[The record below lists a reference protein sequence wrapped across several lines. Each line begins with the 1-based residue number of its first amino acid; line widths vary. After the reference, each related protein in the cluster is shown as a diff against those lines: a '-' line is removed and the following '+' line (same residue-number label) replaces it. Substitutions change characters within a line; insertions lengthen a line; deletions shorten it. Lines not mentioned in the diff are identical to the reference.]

1 MALNRRDFI
10 RTAGLAGVGAAFAT
24 CQARAGESPQLAE
37 SLDEMMGVLVDM
49 PNCIGCRKCEYACQE
64 SAGFDVAPLETFEDK
79 SVFERDRRPT
89 PQSYTVVNRYG
100 DPTSESKAAYVKVN
114 CLHCL
119 DPACVSACL
128 VRALTKEPSGP
139 VVYDA
144 AKCMGCR
151 YCMVACPFQIPA
163 YEYDNATTPQVR
175 KCTMCFGQ
183 LHESGGVPA
192 CVKICP
198 QDCLIYGKRKD
209 LLRLAHD
216 RIRAHPDLYVDRVY
230 GEHEA
235 GGTSWLYLSSIPY
248 EKLGF
253 VEPGLT
259 APPRLTEMIQHGIF
273 KHWIPPLA
281 LYGLLGIIMRLFR
294 PESPEPAPELDGR
307 PDPDGAENAMSA
319 DRFGP
324 APVESGTSAC

>member
-1 MALNRRDFI
+1 MALNRREFM
-10 RTAGLAGVGAAFAT
+10 RVAGVAGAGVAFANN
-24 CQARAGESPQLAE
+24 QSHANEFAQLPGSA
-37 SLDEMMGVLVDM
+37 DQMMGVLVDI

-79 SVFERDRRPT
+79 SVFAQDRRPT
-89 PQSYTVVNRYG
+89 PSSYTVVNRYG
-100 DPTSESKAAYVKVN
+100 HPTGDSKPAHVKVN

-119 DPACVSACL
+119 EPACVSACL

-183 LHESGGVPA
+183 LTKNGGVPA
-192 CVKICP
+192 CVKACP
-198 QDCLIYGKRKD
+198 QDCVIYGKRND

-216 RIRAHPDLYVDRVY
+216 RISAHPDVYIDHVY

-248 EKLGF
+248 EELGF
-253 VEPGLT
+253 VKAGLT
-259 APPRLTEMIQHGIF
+259 APPALTELIQHGIF
-273 KHWIPPLA
+273 KYWIPPLA
-281 LYGLLGIIMRLFR
+281 LYGLLGIIMKL
-294 PESPEPAPELDGR
+294 SR
-307 PDPDGAENAMSA
+307 PDPSEQAAQA
-319 DRFGP
+319 
-324 APVESGTSAC
+324 ESGTVEC